1 VIFAQIRN
9 SREPSNSALPE
20 RNPKGWEV
28 YRFHIDA
35 AIPYCSLTL
44 SLLLLFF
51 LATACNSTP
60 PKDTPNSFRV
70 ALLTPGPISDA
81 GWNALAYEGLKKIK
95 ETLSAE
101 VSQVETKTP
110 TDFEEAFR
118 DYASRNF
125 NLIFGHGFEFQD
137 AAAKVGADF
146 PNSVFITTSGST
158 VRKNV
163 APMRFL
169 LEEATYLM
177 GMMSA
182 FVSKT
187 GKAGAIGGVEI
198 PPLKSTF
205 MAFEAGAKSINPN
218 FQVITS
224 YIGNWEDIGAAKQAT
239 IALIAQGCDVIIP
252 NADAASLGAFQA
264 AREKNVIAFGT
275 NKNQNDLAPSVILAS
290 GVIDIPAAFLQMAQ
304 SVQNHSFQGRIIRLG
319 LKDHVIDLVYNPTL
333 KNRLSPEAQARIETA
348 KQQIINGTL
357 SVPSVEFS
365 PVQTGTS

>member
-1 VIFAQIRN
+1 VSCYR
-9 SREPSNSALPE
+9 SAV
-20 RNPKGWEV
+20 R
-28 YRFHIDA
+28 
-35 AIPYCSLTL
+35 L
-44 SLLLLFF
+44 SLFLLFIGI
-51 LATACNSTP
+51 ACNTNP
-60 PKDTPNSFRV
+60 VQQTPNAFRV
-70 ALLTPGPISDA
+70 ALLTPGPVSDA
-81 GWNALAYEGLKKIK
+81 GWNALAYEGLMRIK
-95 ETLSAE
+95 ETLGAE

-110 TDFEEAFR
+110 ADFEEAFR

-137 AAAKVGADF
+137 AAAKVGSDF

-182 FVSKT
+182 LVSKT

-205 MAFEAGAKSINPN
+205 MAFEAGAKSVNPQ
-218 FQVITS
+218 FQVVVS
-224 YIGNWEDIGAAKQAT
+224 YISNWEDVGAAKQAAT
-239 IALIAQGCDVIIP
+239 ALIEQGCDVIIP

-264 AREKNVIAFGT
+264 AREKNIIAFGT

-290 GVIDIPAAFLQMAQ
+290 GIIDIPTAFLQMAQ

-319 LKDHVIDLVYNPTL
+319 MKEKVISLVYNPAL
-333 KNRLSPEAQARIETA
+333 KDRLSSEAQIRIDTA
-348 KQQIINGTL
+348 QQQIINGTL
-357 SVPSVEFS
+357 TVPSVEFS
-365 PVQTGTS
+365 PVQTGAS